1 MKTDKK
7 KYPQSSF
14 RLTEKDIEL
23 IEWIRENQDL
33 DNKTDAIRL
42 ALKYF
47 KNIKEK

>member
-1 MKTDKK
+1 MKIESK

-33 DNKTDAIRL
+33 DNKTDVIRFV
-42 ALKYF
+42 LKYF
-47 KNIKEK
+47 KKLKEK

>member
-47 KNIKEK
+47 KNLKEK

>member
-14 RLTEKDIEL
+14 RLTDKDIEL

-47 KNIKEK
+47 KKLKEK

>member
-1 MKTDKK
+1 MKTKPK

-14 RLTEKDIEL
+14 RLTDKDIEL

-47 KNIKEK
+47 KKLKEK

>member
-14 RLTEKDIEL
+14 RLTNKDIEL

-47 KNIKEK
+47 KKLKEK

>member
-23 IEWIRENQDL
+23 IEWIRENQNL

-47 KNIKEK
+47 KNLKEK